1 MNRLILLTMAL
12 LSAAMPALA
21 QTVLYDSDGQPPL
34 ELTLAY
40 SEVHTNAPPGGCGC
54 FWMEGG
60 KLDANVHLYRDWS
73 AVAEIG
79 GQHAD
84 NISAF
89 NPQLSLVS
97 YLFGPRYTYH
107 STHRLAPFAQVLVGG
122 VHGFDAFFPGPKVS
136 GGAADAF
143 AMAAG
148 GGLNINLSRYLAVR
162 PFEVDYFLTHL
173 PNNQGDRQ
181 NNLRLSAG
189 IIVRFPHRR

>member
-1 MNRLILLTMAL
+1 MNKISVLIMAL
-12 LSAAMPALA
+12 LVTALPALA
-21 QTVLYDSDGQPPL
+21 QTASPNPDGPTPL

-60 KLDANVHLYRDWS
+60 KLEANAHLYRSWS
-73 AVAEIG
+73 VVAEVA

-84 NISAF
+84 NISASD
-89 NPQLSLVS
+89 PQLSLIS

-122 VHGFDAFFPGPKVS
+122 VHGFDAFFPGQDTS
-136 GGAADAF
+136 GETADAF

-148 GGLNINLSRYLAVR
+148 GGLNINLSRHLAVR
-162 PFEVDYFLTHL
+162 PFQADYFFTQL

-181 NNLRLSAG
+181 NNFRLSAG
-189 IIVRFPHRR
+189 IVFRFPHRQ